1 VFDLPRGVVVP
12 LVTPLTE
19 DETLDVVAFRKLL
32 NIQIEAGVDGFFVLG
47 SCGEGV
53 LLTEEVRLEVA
64 KTAVEVAGGA
74 VPVYAAASNN
84 SIATVKPG
92 INRLVDAGVSAVV
105 LTLPFYGWYNDQSCA
120 VDFFC
125 EIADFSPIP
134 VIAYNLPRVAGT
146 SLSLESI
153 LAIADHP
160 NIIALKDTRPEFEEM
175 LAVASC
181 KERQGKI
188 SYLVGNTVLAGSL
201 LRAGADGLVS
211 TMGNVYPHLIQRL
224 WQSHNKNHHAMVETC
239 TKLIAE
245 FNPVF
250 SMPTTPAST
259 KWALELAGIGKA
271 RTVRPWPM
279 PNAEQRENI
288 RRIMN
293 GIDRQLSE
301 MGIARIASHACGLC

>member
-1 VFDLPRGVVVP
+1 
-12 LVTPLTE
+12 
-19 DETLDVVAFRKLL
+19 
-32 NIQIEAGVDGFFVLG
+32 
-47 SCGEGV
+47 
-53 LLTEEVRLEVA
+53 
-64 KTAVEVAGGA
+64 VEVAAGA
-74 VPVYAAASNN
+74 VPVYAGASSN
-84 SIATVKPG
+84 SVVTAKPC
-92 INRLVDAGVSAVV
+92 ITRLADAGVSAVV
-105 LTLPFYGWYNDQSCA
+105 LTLPFYGWYDDQSCA

-134 VIAYNLPRVAGT
+134 VIVYNLPRVAGT

-160 NIIALKDTRPEFEEM
+160 NIIALKDTRPQFEEM

-181 KERQGKI
+181 EDRRGKI

-211 TMGNVYPHLIQRL
+211 TMGNVYPHLIQCL
-224 WQSHNKNHHAMVETC
+224 WQSHNRQHRAMVETC

-245 FNPVF
+245 FNPIF
-250 SMPTTPAST
+250 GMPTTPAST

-279 PNAEQRENI
+279 PNAEQREKI
-288 RRIMN
+288 RAIMN
-293 GIDRQLSE
+293 SMDRQLSAL
-301 MGIARIASHACGLC
+301 GIARIASHACGLC